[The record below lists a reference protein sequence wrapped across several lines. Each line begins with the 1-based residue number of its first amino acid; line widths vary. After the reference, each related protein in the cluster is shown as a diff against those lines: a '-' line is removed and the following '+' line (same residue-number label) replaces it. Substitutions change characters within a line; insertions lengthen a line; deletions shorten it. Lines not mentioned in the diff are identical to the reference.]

1 MGNFWGVALSAL
13 GIFRYCII
21 GKGKSTPYLENVK
34 SGAIMNL
41 FQKKEGTQMKK
52 AISLFLALV
61 LCLSLCA
68 CGKSEAVKN
77 VEAMIDTLL
86 GSAEYNVEEIEAIY
100 AAFAELSEKEQKRV
114 RNYDDFIKVSDDF
127 YASALIGTWYPFELW
142 HGELEKCFSPDFYIV
157 LNADHTFESV
167 AGEDGTT
174 TGTWEL
180 KNKSLTLLGSKLD
193 PKKLYILGTGADAEN
208 SISVDICYG
217 EGFIYLDDFVRYCK
231 EDDYFRVLGDILL
244 SVDCA
249 NVDLNDYLG
258 FTTYEEYGVD
268 EWDVRNGAVYTRVI
282 LQNLLYEEGWMYF
295 GNSSDFLLEV
305 LYPDYEEVFHYPDGS
320 TYTYEYPA
328 GSENLFLFPFCSH
341 WVSLPVLSQQ
351 TKDGSA
357 ETNLSTDAFT
367 FGRAKGTLYFINKK
381 YVVEAG
387 TDKTDDKDYQYIIL
401 DNSQKYIELF
411 FSGSPPLCVGQCE
424 DGTPEH

>member
-1 MGNFWGVALSAL
+1 
-13 GIFRYCII
+13 
-21 GKGKSTPYLENVK
+21 
-34 SGAIMNL
+34 
-41 FQKKEGTQMKK
+41 MKK
-52 AISLFLALV
+52 IVSWILV
-61 LCLSLCA
+61 FIMCLSLCG

-77 VEAMIDTLL
+77 VETMIDVLME
-86 GSAEYNVEEIEAIY
+86 SAEYNIEEIEGIHT
-100 AAFAELSEKEQKRV
+100 AFSALSEKEQKKV
-114 RNYDDFIKVSDDF
+114 GNYDDFCELSDNF

-167 AGEDGTT
+167 AGEEGTT
-174 TGTWEL
+174 TGTWEV

-193 PKKLYILGTGADAEN
+193 PKKLYIWGTGGDAEN
-208 SISVDICYG
+208 SISLNICYE
-217 EGFIYLDDFVRYCK
+217 EGIIYLDDFVRYGK
-231 EDDYFRVLGDILL
+231 KDDYFRVLGDILL

-249 NVDLNDYLG
+249 NVDLSDYLG
-258 FTTYEEYGVD
+258 FTTYDEYGVD
-268 EWDVRNGAVYTRVI
+268 EWDVRTGAVYTRVM

-305 LYPDYEEVFHYPDGS
+305 LFPDYVEVFHYPDGS
-320 TYTYEYPA
+320 TYTHEYPA
-328 GSENLFLFPFCSH
+328 GSENLSLFPFCSH

-381 YVVEAG
+381 YVAEVG
-387 TDKTDDKDYQYIIL
+387 TDDKDYQYIIL
-401 DNSQKYIELF
+401 DNSQKYIEFF